1 MNQVTFEFNKWFR
14 TTNDHSVNPGGMS
27 RKTYSLYH
35 VLCSSVATNCKTK
48 SNCNLVVSISLFSL
62 YDYFYRWNDCSV
74 LYLPHWTGCLLE
86 SQSPSSNKMLILNPQ
101 NLWWIRDDHI
111 YADTWCIKLSLRKR
125 CQTWLLTSCI
135 LCLYQ
140 KGTRDAR
147 FSLSVD
153 IGLEPWRFAPCRMGR
168 WWGD

>member
-1 MNQVTFEFNKWFR
+1 
-14 TTNDHSVNPGGMS
+14 MS
-27 RKTYSLYH
+27 RKTHSLYH
-35 VLCSSVATNCKTK
+35 VLCPSVATNWEPR
-48 SNCNLVVSISLFSL
+48 SNWNLVVLIGFS
-62 YDYFYRWNDCSV
+62 DYLCRWNDCSV

-125 CQTWLLTSCI
+125 CQTW
-135 LCLYQ
+135 
-140 KGTRDAR
+140 TRDAR

-153 IGLEPWRFAPCRMGR
+153 VGLKPWRFAPPCRKGR
-168 WWGD
+168 WWGDPFYPFSQLKGLPFWYQIGGIMLR